1 MPEESKRAVAL
12 RQACAENR
20 LTDAARLYDLL
31 LADAIDNT
39 SIIWISHRIMSQDDA
54 ALETLMELDEQGD
67 VESLSDFLVYAYFD
81 PRPFPNLMAQLE
93 TQGVEPREPR
103 EIPYRCKL

>member
-1 MPEESKRAVAL
+1 MSL
-12 RQACAENR
+12 R
-20 LTDAARLYDLL
+20 AARLYDRLL
-31 LADAIDNT
+31 VDSVDNA
-39 SIIWISHRIMSQDDA
+39 SITWISHRIMSQDDV

-67 VESLSDFLVYAYFD
+67 VESLGDFMVYAYFD
-81 PRPFPNLMAQLE
+81 ARPFPNLMAQLE